1 MFPLSVLML
10 CLINIS
16 RFSNAEIN
24 YNQEVAPNTSSEDKL
39 GMMLSG
45 MKSYAN
51 LAKALSIS
59 DDEIAFTHKY
69 VELGVFVG
77 YELYQTLIQSKVV
90 EKIYEDYVKHR
101 DAKIRN
107 SKVRDA
113 KHRESKHS
121 VFKRKRKAFNPEQHA
136 LEKIKFIMTLF
147 LSQIQS
153 IYKDPTLKGTVTIIP
168 NYLEI
173 HARQSVFDT
182 FGGDRDKLLNSFC
195 EYQSSVN
202 SARLHH
208 KILSSKALRRQNNVQ
223 SMRRKFDMALYVS
236 SLNYYSIRSDG
247 SHDGVTMGLSPV
259 GGVCYKSNNCVI
271 SEFGATNKL
280 RHPYPSAGLMGSWV
294 AAHEMAHNFGLFH
307 DGPLVSKMA
316 PILDFSS
323 NKLIK
328 SAHAQKDFNER
339 NAKNSSDAI
348 CPANGYLMSS
358 SRGTKGEVNWSICSA
373 KLLSVIDAECL
384 SNPNLDANF
393 GGAKNDGDAIFGNE
407 IGVDDKISFENGLIE
422 ELKLFQTLFG
432 VPGRFLDAHDQ
443 CKLFLNDEDAYFYK
457 NMSNIADICHV
468 TITCKTPNLI
478 GYFTA
483 GPALEGTFCGDGATC
498 VHGICKKDASITPPI
513 EGGWSEW
520 ERDGKVATPFDRC
533 ESSCLMNSSG
543 ISTYR
548 RYCDHPK
555 PSNSENYCKGNAIK
569 VEICDDSAIC
579 RDAELSVSRKSI
591 QSYANESCSRF
602 RKLVPEVAPLGVQVP
617 HHFDYPWR
625 ACAIFCKLK
634 DMSAFYTPRYELNHF
649 YNDDFYAPYFPDG
662 TLCHFD
668 SVSNVSYYCQ
678 NHKCLPPP
686 PHRHSYPFIDAAQD
700 QMYHVDNYNL
710 SNANDVN
717 FMKKYFTIKMDSLK
731 MN

>member
-1 MFPLSVLML
+1 MVKKSKKKMFPNSVLTL
-10 CLINIS
+10 CLISIS
-16 RFSNAEIN
+16 RFSNAEIS
-24 YNQEVAPNTSSEDKL
+24 YNQEVAPNASNEDKL

-51 LAKALSIS
+51 LAKALSIG
-59 DDEIAFTHKY
+59 DDDIAFTHKY

-77 YELYQTLIQSKVV
+77 YELYQTLIESNVV
-90 EKIYEDYVKHR
+90 DKIYEDYVKHR
-101 DAKIRN
+101 DAK
-107 SKVRDA
+107 
-113 KHRESKHS
+113 HS
-121 VFKRKRKAFNPEQHA
+121 VFKRRGKAFNPKQHA
-136 LEKIKFIMTLF
+136 LEKIKLIMTLF

-153 IYKDPTLKGTVTIIP
+153 IYRDPTLKGTVSIIP

-173 HARQSVFDT
+173 HARPNFFDA

-202 SARLHH
+202 SARLNN
-208 KILSSKALRRQNNVQ
+208 KISSSKALRRQKNVQ
-223 SMRRKFDMALYVS
+223 SQKFDMALYVS
-236 SLNYYSIRSDG
+236 SLNYYSVRSDG

-280 RHPYPSAGLMGSWV
+280 KHPYPSAGLMGSWV
-294 AAHEMAHNFGLFH
+294 AAHEMAHNLGLFH

-323 NKLIK
+323 NKQIK
-328 SAHAQKDFNER
+328 SAHAQNDLNGKD
-339 NAKNSSDAI
+339 AKNSSGAI

-384 SNPNLDANF
+384 SSPNLDANF
-393 GGAKNDGDAIFGNE
+393 GDAKKDEDAIFDHE
-407 IGVDDKISFENGLIE
+407 IGVGDKISFENGLIE
-422 ELKLFQTLFG
+422 ELKNFQTLFG

-443 CKLFLNDEDAYFYK
+443 CKLFLNDEDAYFYN
-457 NMSNIADICHV
+457 NMSSIGDICHV

-498 VHGICKKDASITPPI
+498 VHGICKKDASVAPPI

-520 ERDGKVATPFDRC
+520 ERDGKVATSTDGC
-533 ESSCLMNSSG
+533 ESACLMNSSG
-543 ISTYR
+543 VSTYR

-555 PSNSENYCKGNAIK
+555 PSNNENYCKGNAIK
-569 VEICDDSAIC
+569 VELCDDSAIC
-579 RDAELSVSRKSI
+579 ADAMFSVSRKSI
-591 QSYANESCSRF
+591 QLYANERCSRF
-602 RKLVPEVAPLGVQVP
+602 RKLVPQVAPLGVQVP

-668 SVSNVSYYCQ
+668 SVSNVSYHCQ

-686 PHRHSYPFIDAAQD
+686 SHRHSYPSIDATHD

-710 SNANDVN
+710 SDPSDVR
-717 FMKKYFTIKMDSLK
+717 FIKKYFTIKLDSLK
-731 MN
+731 VN